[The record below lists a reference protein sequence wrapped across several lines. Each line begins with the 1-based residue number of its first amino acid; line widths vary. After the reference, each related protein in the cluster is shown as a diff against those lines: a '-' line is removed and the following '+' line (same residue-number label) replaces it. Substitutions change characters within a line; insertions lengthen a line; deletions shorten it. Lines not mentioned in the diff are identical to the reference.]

1 MSTDLTHFW
10 KRGMDGVE
18 LAKKISLVNDLEIES
33 NFLEFIEDVEVD
45 NKHYN
50 LMHTIRELQGHKPIL
65 IEGTEVFLQPS
76 HSKHKN
82 FGRTLHGLIG
92 NKSFKVIECSK
103 YLDENCQ
110 TLTWVQHKIRSF
122 YVIKTLFTALNKFP
136 HITNKE
142 MIKFWNGRSEVKD
155 YASLL
160 ESETIANEKP
170 FFDPQNPALW
180 NILSG
185 INEKELKDSFFW
197 SFFKEDTLPLFS
209 FQSLSKN
216 IKLLKMVFK
225 QFINQHNIK
234 QLKQIERESRTKIS
248 HYYRQTE
255 KQGFAI
261 LARGLDSPMN
271 SYPVKHLKSDA
282 MLYPE
287 FEFFDVIIPDG
298 MKCHDHLNAVKN
310 DVIMMEFIQATVAS
324 LTGKNYQSDLLK
336 DYRDS
341 YFIGA
346 DLKFDTILSQPK
358 LSRRALIELQQFT
371 NMHFT
376 WVNDAEEYPKDHFE
390 TTADLYKLSLSFLG
404 KVPNLSKIFK
414 QDTYEFVRLASPI
427 IRTAV
432 FFNEKETKY
441 ALKDSLGI
449 DLQSINVEKWRAILP
464 DIVSSNE
471 QQHYLL
477 QEFIDE
483 VNELFNQLI
492 GSYEFMS
499 EYKYEQ
505 LTKQLHNALKDL
517 P

>member
-1 MSTDLTHFW
+1 M
-10 KRGMDGVE
+10 
-18 LAKKISLVNDLEIES
+18 IES
-33 NFLEFIEDVEVD
+33 
-45 NKHYN
+45 
-50 LMHTIRELQGHKPIL
+50 
-65 IEGTEVFLQPS
+65 
-76 HSKHKN
+76 
-82 FGRTLHGLIG
+82 
-92 NKSFKVIECSK
+92 SK

-136 HITNKE
+136 NITNKA
-142 MIKFWNGRSEVKD
+142 MIKFWNGRNEVKD

-160 ESETIANEKP
+160 ESETVANDMP
-170 FFDPQNPALW
+170 FFSPQNPALW

-185 INEKELKDSFFW
+185 INEGEVKDSFFW
-197 SFFKEDTLPLFS
+197 SFFREETLPLFS
-209 FQSLSKN
+209 FQSLDKN

-271 SYPVKHLKSDA
+271 SYPIKHLKSDA
-282 MLYPE
+282 TLYPE

-298 MKCHDHLNAVKN
+298 MKRHDHLNAVKN

-324 LTGKNYQSDLLK
+324 LSGKSYQSELLK

-346 DLKFDTILSQPK
+346 DMKFDIIVSQPK
-358 LSRRALIELQQFT
+358 LSRRNLIELQQFA
-371 NMHFT
+371 NMHFA
-376 WVNDAEEYPKDHFE
+376 WVNDVEEYPKDHFE

-414 QDTYEFVRLASPI
+414 QDSYEFARLASPI
-427 IRTAV
+427 IRATPL
-432 FFNEKETKY
+432 NEKESGY
-441 ALKDSLGI
+441 LLKEHLGI
-449 DLQSINVEKWRAILP
+449 EKQNINFDKWRSIIP
-464 DIVSSNE
+464 DITSSNE
-471 QQHYLL
+471 KQYYLS

-483 VNELFNQLI
+483 INELFNQLI

-505 LTKQLHNALKDL
+505 LTKQLYNALKDL